1 MGPRLAL
8 AAALGVACLALPACT
23 SGTTPNCSDAQ
34 CGATVDVE
42 VVDSPS
48 DASPSDGPPTDGGAD
63 GG

>member
-8 AAALGVACLALPACT
+8 AAVLGVACLALPACT

-42 VVDSPS
+42 VDSPS